1 VVLPRLLLALQL
13 IVLALIGRQWAYV
26 TTYRLYL
33 DRADAATRQSTAT
46 QQFELA
52 GRRVVPHIVTRE
64 PERLVFPSPSD
75 ADVTLHAELQP
86 IRPLRYEIAWRTAS
100 MRTLLVSGFLDARAS
115 ITQSSPAGG
124 GSLELQ
130 TDGPATWIDPRVVRG
145 MHVRR
150 HVVLLT
156 LLVLASWL
164 VNRRS
169 PPEVRQALR
178 LARFKI
184 AALTVAAGITLLA
197 CEATLRAL
205 GDRAPAGVLALRHDL
220 GENTPDERW
229 EDSIRYGRRLRAN
242 VDAHNAWQYG
252 DIVRMGFIPASV
264 SPGSW
269 HRFPFKTDAE
279 GFRNPAVRERFE
291 IAVLGD
297 SFTDAL
303 TVPAHASWPA
313 RLEQRLGVAVQ
324 NYGTAGFGPQQ
335 ELLVLRDFVVRHHPS
350 RVVLAYFA
358 GNDIFDAERFE
369 RLQQGKASDETLGW
383 QIKDVYSRADTWRV
397 TSAAAASASWFARRQ
412 QPFVMS
418 ANSKAPKD
426 ESDILPEGRRAKPF
440 DRGMFSVNVEGKR
453 LQWAFMPPYLNTL
466 NFAERE
472 LRERRGWQIVRDSV
486 LAMQQTSRSIG
497 ADFIVMF
504 LPFKSQV
511 YWPLLEQSL
520 TPADLRDAMSFY
532 LEGNGRHIDVDA
544 MRRNRLAQND
554 MMRDLC
560 EAAGI
565 PFLDTTPLLQMQ
577 VESGENVY
585 FPDESHLNE
594 LGHQLV
600 ADALAEWLQTRPRD
614 FATCSRRAQVR
625 YPVSSTESYRP
636 NHSRR

>member
-1 VVLPRLLLALQL
+1 LV
-13 IVLALIGRQWAYV
+13 ILALIGRQWAYV

-33 DRADAATRQSTAT
+33 DRADGATRQSMAT

-52 GRRVVPHIVTRE
+52 GRRVVPHIITRE
-64 PERLVFPSPSD
+64 PERLVFPSATD
-75 ADVTLHAELQP
+75 AVVTLHADLQSA
-86 IRPLRYEIAWRTAS
+86 RPVRYEIAWRTAS
-100 MRTLLVSGFLDARAS
+100 TRTVLASGFSNARAS
-115 ITQSSPAGG
+115 ITQSAPAGG
-124 GSLELQ
+124 GSVELQ
-130 TDGPATWIDPRVVRG
+130 TDGPAAWIDPRLVRD
-145 MHVRR
+145 MHVRP
-150 HVVLLT
+150 HVALLS
-156 LLVLASWL
+156 LLVIASWI

-169 PPEVRQALR
+169 APEARQALR

-184 AALTVAAGITLLA
+184 AALTTAAGITLLA

-205 GDRAPAGVLALRHDL
+205 GDHSPAGVLALRHDL

-242 VDAHNAWQYG
+242 VDTDNAWQYG

-279 GFRNPAVRERFE
+279 GFRNAAVRERFE
-291 IAVLGD
+291 IAALGD

-303 TVPAHASWPA
+303 TVPEHASWPA

-369 RLQQGKASDETLGW
+369 RLQQGKTGDETLGW
-383 QIKDVYSRADTWRV
+383 QIKDVYSRADTWHV
-397 TSAAAASASWFARRQ
+397 TSAVAATAGWFARRQ
-412 QPFVMS
+412 QPFVVS
-418 ANSKAPKD
+418 ASGKAQTDGFEALRD
-426 ESDILPEGRRAKPF
+426 EREARPF
-440 DRGMFSVNVEGKR
+440 DRGLFSLNVEGKR
-453 LQWAFMPPYLNTL
+453 LQWAFMPPYLNTM
-466 NFAERE
+466 NFTERE
-472 LRERRGWQIVRDSV
+472 LRGRRGWQIVRESV
-486 LAMQQTSRSIG
+486 LAMQQTSRSTG

-511 YWPLLEQSL
+511 YWPLLERSF
-520 TPADLRDAMSFY
+520 TPAELHHAMSFY
-532 LEGNGRHIDVDA
+532 LEGNGRQIDVDA

-554 MMRDLC
+554 MMRELC

-565 PFLDTTPLLQMQ
+565 PFLDTTPLLQQ
-577 VESGENVY
+577 RVESGENVY

-600 ADALAEWLQTRPRD
+600 ADALAEWL
-614 FATCSRRAQVR
+614 RR
-625 YPVSSTESYRP
+625 
-636 NHSRR
+636 